1 MHMVNTKPLK
11 LLLVED
17 DARLRQE
24 LDLALTEEGFRLLSV
39 STLADAHSALA
50 HPLDL
55 VLLDLGLPDGDGL
68 DLCHHLHQH
77 FPNLPVLILTARDE
91 PSARVRGLEV
101 GADDYVTKP
110 FHLPEL
116 VARIRSVLRRSAGI
130 DSQQRLNAGE
140 LWLDLQ
146 SRTAGRGEAQFAL
159 KPREFD
165 LLQFLLQHKGRA
177 WTRPQLLNRVW
188 GPAFIGTDR
197 TVDVHVGRLRN
208 EIEPDPRDPTF
219 IQTVWGVGYRLVD
232 PQA

>member
-1 MHMVNTKPLK
+1 M
-11 LLLVED
+11 
-17 DARLRQE
+17 
-24 LDLALTEEGFRLLSV
+24 
-39 STLADAHSALA
+39 
-50 HPLDL
+50 
-55 VLLDLGLPDGDGL
+55 
-68 DLCHHLHQH
+68 
-77 FPNLPVLILTARDE
+77 LTAAGDVVD
-91 PSARVRGLEV
+91 RVVGLEV

-116 VARIRSVLRRSAGI
+116 IARVRSVLRRSSGI
-130 DSQQRLNAGE
+130 DSSQQLSAGE

-146 SRTAGRGEAQFAL
+146 SRTAGRGSQRFAL

-188 GPAFIGTDR
+188 GPNFVGTDR

-208 EIEPDPRDPTF
+208 EVEPDPRDPTF

-232 PQA
+232 PQEA

>member
-1 MHMVNTKPLK
+1 MASAQPLK

-24 LDLALTEEGFRLLSV
+24 LDLALTEEGFQLSAV
-39 STLADAHSALA
+39 ATLADAHLALA
-50 HPLDL
+50 QPLDL
-55 VLLDLGLPDGDGL
+55 VLLDLGLPDGDGM
-68 DLCHHLHQH
+68 DLCRHLHQH

-116 VARIRSVLRRSAGI
+116 IARIRSVLRRSSGI
-130 DSQQRLNAGE
+130 DSQNRLSAGE
-140 LWLDLQ
+140 LWLDLP
-146 SRTAGRGEAQFAL
+146 SRTAGRGERRFGL

-165 LLQFLLQHKGRA
+165 LLHFLLQHQGRA

-188 GPAFIGTDR
+188 GPSFVGTDR

-208 EIEPDPRDPTF
+208 EVEPDPRDPVF

-232 PQA
+232 PQAGA